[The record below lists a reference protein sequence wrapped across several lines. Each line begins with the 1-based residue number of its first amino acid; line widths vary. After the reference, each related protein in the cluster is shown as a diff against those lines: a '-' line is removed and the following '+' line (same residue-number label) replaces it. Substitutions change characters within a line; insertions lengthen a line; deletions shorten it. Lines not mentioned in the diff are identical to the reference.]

1 MEKHQ
6 HNFRV
11 FYADTDQMGVMYHAN
26 YIKYFE
32 LGRTELLRTCGLVY
46 QKLEQNG
53 LITPVISLEVKYIKP
68 AFYDEVLTVKTWIS
82 TLKNTRIEFSY
93 ELVNGNGELLTK
105 AKTQLVFLDVK
116 TKRPASHFAQELKEK
131 INQYIIIEKA

>member
-32 LGRTELLRTCGLVY
+32 LGRTELLRSCGLVY
-46 QKLEQNG
+46 QKLEKEG
-53 LITPVISLEVKYIKP
+53 LMTPVINLEVKYIKP
-68 AFYDEVLTVKTWIS
+68 AFYDQILTVYTWVS
-82 TLKNTRIEFSY
+82 SLKNARIEFSY
-93 ELVNGNGELLTK
+93 ELQNEDGDTLTI
-105 AKTQLVFLDVK
+105 AKTQLVFLDVN
-116 TKRPASHFAQELKEK
+116 TKRPANHFADELKQK
-131 INQYIIIEKA
+131 INHYIIQQKA